1 MLYSHSREQ
10 TLLPL
15 QGNRLSSPANVV
27 WLEYLG
33 GVG

>member
-1 MLYSHSREQ
+1 MFRSHSMVQ
-10 TLLPL
+10 NLLPL
-15 QGNRLSSPANVV
+15 QGNRLSSPANGV